1 MFMCGRSSH
10 WIENIKKLLKVIEP
24 FMMTF
29 YTYYAAR
36 EHLPRLS
43 MLRTPRSN
51 TTPLRQTVATLYHL
65 LLLTY
70 PA

>member
-1 MFMCGRSSH
+1 
-10 WIENIKKLLKVIEP
+10 
-24 FMMTF
+24 MMTF
-29 YTYYAAR
+29 YTCYAAR

-51 TTPLRQTVATLYHL
+51 TTPLRQTVATLYTIRVEL
-65 LLLTY
+65 VY